1 MDEGEL
7 TGDGIGDAC
16 ELVTNVILANPS
28 CTSGMIPVT
37 VPESFVTSVSADFT
51 VAGCNPGDAQCSLD
65 CSAIQY
71 SQP

>member
-1 MDEGEL
+1 
-7 TGDGIGDAC
+7 
-16 ELVTNVILANPS
+16 
-28 CTSGMIPVT
+28 MIPVT

-71 SQP
+71 TQP